1 MTSPS
6 LVITLHSLSVLS
18 YPRGSSQQVTE
29 QTVAASC
36 SDPDRSFLALKSPI
50 LYVGNL
56 PFTYAQRLLCLVAYT
71 YVRPCLSC
79 RSTAHPI
86 SATTRFYRK
95 GFLMNDLGRVH
106 YEEGSAPV
114 TTEDTGGAGGRW
126 EAHRKI
132 NKKREREKVFYTV
145 FWCKMNVN
153 AAHYASTSFLSPLL
167 RAIHIVW
174 LLFANTRTTIV
185 KTLLCCLQ
193 TLPICC

>member
-1 MTSPS
+1 MVYSKLFETPVSCLKFPDRTFTKWRVLRWS
-6 LVITLHSLSVLS
+6 LLCTCCLS
-18 YPRGSSQQVTE
+18 YPCSSSQQATE
-29 QTVAASC
+29 QTGAASC
-36 SDPDRSFLALKSPI
+36 SDPNRSFRSLKSPI

-56 PFTYAQRLLCLVAYT
+56 PFTYAQLLLFLVACT

-114 TTEDTGGAGGRW
+114 TSEDTGGAGGRW

-132 NKKREREKVFYTV
+132 NKKREGEKVFYTI
-145 FWCKMNVN
+145 
-153 AAHYASTSFLSPLL
+153 L
-167 RAIHIVW
+167 
-174 LLFANTRTTIV
+174 
-185 KTLLCCLQ
+185 
-193 TLPICC
+193 